1 MKFLPVFALLVSG
14 TAAMAQTPPVAA
26 PPSNPAAAPRSNPTP
41 PPGRAEARRQA
52 TPAQAAVPLAP
63 GTQVM
68 SLEQAERLLVDR
80 NLAVIAARRG
90 VDAARAQRLVASS
103 LPPPTVSAGNVFGQ
117 FNEAGRVPPGTP
129 QPRTIQGA
137 RFLGPDNNIQV
148 GLTVLVELGGKR
160 TLRTRLAEENIG
172 AAEAQVLDALRSQ
185 LYVLRQN
192 FFTALGARANLEVA
206 LANRAGLD
214 RTEALLRRQLRD
226 GAIPEGDLLRFQASR
241 VVFENDV
248 ATNAQA
254 YAAAIAQ
261 IAVTLAADAA
271 DFRPNAAPP
280 PPTTR
285 RGPPSADPVRAS
297 LSAIA
302 FDVQGRFTTIPDL
315 GVSREELGDAV
326 QNRPDVV
333 AALRQASAA
342 GANVALAEAA
352 RWRDVTVNATAAR
365 TRLSQN
371 VPSGPLPLEA
381 NNQFGFQ
388 LSVPIFTRRI
398 VEGNVGV
405 ASGQAG
411 QADAIARGA
420 LLQARADFATAW
432 SAVEQAR
439 NLLRLYTGG
448 ALGRAEAAY
457 RSAEQAYLAG
467 GSSLLEVLDALRT
480 LNTTRLAANAARTNY
495 LVALAQLELATGVSG
510 ISPRL

>member
-1 MKFLPVFALLVSG
+1 MRVFWLSAALL
-14 TAAMAQTPPVAA
+14 AACPAWAQNAWA
-26 PPSNPAAAPRSNPTP
+26 QNS
-41 PPGRAEARRQA
+41 PPGRGEPRRQA
-52 TPAQAAVPLAP
+52 TPAQAAMPLAP

-68 SLEQAERLLVDR
+68 TLDAAERLLVDR
-80 NLAVIAARRG
+80 NLSVIAARRG
-90 VDAARAQRLVASS
+90 VDAARAQRLVSSS
-103 LPPPTVSAGNVFGQ
+103 LPPPTVSVGNTFAQ
-117 FNEAGRVPPGTP
+117 FNETGRPGP
-129 QPRTIQGA
+129 GARPGAPGPGAIRGA

-172 AAEAQVLDALRSQ
+172 AAEALVLDAMRNQ
-185 LYVLRQN
+185 LYTLRQN
-192 FFTALGARANLEVA
+192 FYAALGARANLEVA

-241 VVFENDV
+241 VAFEADV
-248 ATNAQA
+248 TTNAQA
-254 YAAAIAQ
+254 YAAAVAQ
-261 IAVTLAADAA
+261 IAVALAADAA
-271 DFRPNAAPP
+271 DFRPTTPARAAP
-280 PPTTR
+280 
-285 RGPPSADPVRAS
+285 ADLVRAS

-302 FDVQGRFTTIPDL
+302 FDVRGAFNTLPDL
-315 GVSREELGDAV
+315 GISRDELGEAV

-352 RWRDVTVNATAAR
+352 RWRDVTVNAGAGR

-371 VPSGPLPLEA
+371 IPNSPYPLDA
-381 NNQFGFQ
+381 NSQFSFQ

-411 QADAIARGA
+411 QADANARAA

-432 SAVEQAR
+432 SAVEQSRA
-439 NLLRLYTGG
+439 LVRLYTTG

-457 RSAEQAYLAG
+457 RSAEQAYAAG

-480 LNTTRLAANAARTNY
+480 LNATRVAANNARANY
-495 LVALAQLELATGVSG
+495 LTALAQLELATGVVG